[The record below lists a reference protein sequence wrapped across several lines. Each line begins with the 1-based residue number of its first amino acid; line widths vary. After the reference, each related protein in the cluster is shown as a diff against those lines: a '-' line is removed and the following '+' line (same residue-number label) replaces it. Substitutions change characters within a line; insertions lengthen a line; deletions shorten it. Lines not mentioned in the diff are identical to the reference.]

1 MKVNEAIARALKD
14 NGVDTMFGLM
24 GDANLY
30 FVDQYVRT
38 CGGRYLSSANE
49 AGAIQMGLG
58 YSHTSGKV
66 GVVTVTHGPALTNTL
81 TSLIEGVKGRIPLV
95 LLAGDTSFGDGRNLQ
110 DVDQPLFLKAAGVH
124 VEQVRKPEGV
134 MDAIASALRR
144 AAFERRPVAVNIPVD
159 FQWLDIEYVKPRMN
173 RPEHRGFVPT
183 SEDLDNA
190 AGIIAS
196 AKRPLILAGRG
207 AATPGGKAALLK
219 LAERTGAMLATTLK
233 GRELFAGEPFN
244 IGIFGTLS
252 SPVASDL
259 IAAADVVVA
268 FGASFH
274 WYTSYN
280 ESLTKGKRLIHCN
293 LDPTDIG
300 AITQVDVGLVGD
312 VELTANALVALL
324 DEAEVASSGWRSDEI
339 AGQIAAYDP
348 RAGLKDTSTDTT
360 IDAIKASLRLLDA
373 LPTDRIV
380 VTDGG
385 RFIATPWRFAT
396 VQHPKD
402 FIFTVNYGSIGL
414 GLGEAI
420 GASAGAPGR
429 TVALF
434 IGDGGFMLGGL
445 AEFNSAVR
453 HKSDLVI
460 IMYNDG
466 GYGAEHIQ
474 FRMKQ
479 MDPSLSLLGWP
490 DFAPIADA
498 LGGRGLIVRTEADLE
513 KAVQA
518 IKGKRDRPLLI
529 ELKVDPDRMP
539 PLTH

>member
-14 NGVDTMFGLM
+14 NGVDTMFGLI

-30 FVDQYVRT
+30 FVDQFIRS
-38 CGGRYLSSANE
+38 CDGKYLSSANE

-58 YSHTSGKV
+58 YSHTTGKV
-66 GVVTVTHGPALTNTL
+66 GVVTVTHGPALTNTI

-95 LLAGDTSFGDGRNLQ
+95 LLCGDTPFADGRNLQ
-110 DVDQPLFLKAAGVH
+110 DVDQRVFLQAAGVH
-124 VEQVRKPEGV
+124 VEQVRKPEAV
-134 MDAIASALRR
+134 LDSIAGALRR
-144 AAFERRPVAVNIPVD
+144 AAYERRPVAVNIPVD
-159 FQWLDIEYVKPRMN
+159 FQWVDIEYVKPRMN
-173 RPEHRGFVPT
+173 RPDHRAFVPA

-190 AGIIAS
+190 AGIIAV
-196 AKRPLILAGRG
+196 AKRPIILAGRG
-207 AATPGGKAALLK
+207 AATPAGRAALIR
-219 LAERTGAMLATTLK
+219 LAERTGGLLATTLK
-233 GRELFAGEPFN
+233 GRELFQGEKFN

-252 SPVASDL
+252 TPVASEL
-259 IAAADVVVA
+259 IATADVVVA

-274 WYTSYN
+274 WYTSYQ

-312 VELTANALVALL
+312 VEHTANALVKLL
-324 DEAEVASSGWRSDEI
+324 DDAEVPGSGWRSEEI
-339 AGQIAAYDP
+339 AQKLAGYDP
-348 RAGLKDTSTDTT
+348 RAGHKDTSTATT
-360 IDAIKASLRLLDA
+360 IDVIKATLRLVDA
-373 LPTDRIV
+373 LPKDRLV

-385 RFIATPWRFAT
+385 RFLVAPWRFAT

-402 FIFTVNYGSIGL
+402 YMSTVNYGSIGL
-414 GLGEAI
+414 GLGAAI
-420 GASAGAPGR
+420 GAGAGAPGR

-434 IGDGGFMLGGL
+434 TGDGGFMLGGL
-445 AEFNSAVR
+445 VEFNSAVR
-453 HKSDLVI
+453 HKIDLVVI
-460 IMYNDG
+460 LYNDG

-479 MDPSLSLLGWP
+479 MDPSLSIIGWP
-490 DFAPIADA
+490 DFAPVADA
-498 LGGRGLIVRTEADLE
+498 LGGRGITVRTAADLE

-518 IKGKRDRPLLI
+518 IANRDRPLLI
-529 ELKVDPDRMP
+529 DLKVDPDQMP